1 MKRSQS
7 RTDPG
12 NSRASGVSRRE
23 LIAAGG
29 AMAAAAT
36 SSPLIANTASAQ
48 GSAGADA
55 TLDRLRRA
63 AGDSGRILIRGGTI
77 ISMDVGVGD
86 FPAGDVLIE
95 GKRISAVG
103 PDLAGAGQGGNAIVV
118 DAAGMV
124 VIPGMIDCHRHSW
137 EGQLH
142 GIIPN
147 SASIA
152 DYMGA
157 TQRGFAPFYQPEDMY
172 VGNLTTALGCI
183 DAGIT

>member
-7 RTDPG
+7 RTDAG
-12 NSRASGVSRRE
+12 NGRVVASGVSRRE

-63 AGDSGRILIRGGTI
+63 AGDSGRRILIRGGTV
-77 ISMDVGVGD
+77 ISMDAGVGD
-86 FPAGDVLIE
+86 FAAGDVLIE

-103 PDLAGAGQGGNAIVV
+103 PDLAGAGQGGNAIVESGKPAPESTKATPPFTTA
-118 DAAGMV
+118 DAARQPLLQPPRSRVWWCSLGV
-124 VIPGMIDCHRHSW
+124 LPS
-137 EGQLH
+137 
-142 GIIPN
+142 
-147 SASIA
+147 
-152 DYMGA
+152 
-157 TQRGFAPFYQPEDMY
+157 FYFKRIENPES
-172 VGNLTTALGCI
+172 
-183 DAGIT
+183 

>member
-1 MKRSQS
+1 MGSSRKSDAKALTQGRNVMKRSQS
-7 RTDPG
+7 RSDAETG
-12 NSRASGVSRRE
+12 RVVANGVSRRE

-63 AGDSGRILIRGGTI
+63 AGDSGRRILIRGGTI
-77 ISMDVGVGD
+77 ISMDAGVGD
-86 FPAGDVLIE
+86 FAAGDILIE

-118 DAAGMV
+118 DATAMV
-124 VIPGMIDCHRHSW
+124 VIPGMIDCTPRH
-137 EGQLH
+137 
-142 GIIPN
+142 
-147 SASIA
+147 
-152 DYMGA
+152 Y
-157 TQRGFAPFYQPEDMY
+157 PE
-172 VGNLTTALGCI
+172 
-183 DAGIT
+183 